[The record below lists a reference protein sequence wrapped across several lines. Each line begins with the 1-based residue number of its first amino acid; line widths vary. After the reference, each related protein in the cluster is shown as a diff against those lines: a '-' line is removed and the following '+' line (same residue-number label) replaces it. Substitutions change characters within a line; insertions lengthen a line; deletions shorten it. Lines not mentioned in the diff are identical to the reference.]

1 MAAVRAV
8 PDGYSTVTPYLVI
21 KGVAAAL
28 DWYRKAFGAQELA
41 RAPGPDGR
49 IMHAEMR
56 VGETVVMMCDEF
68 PEMSSTWRSPATL
81 GGTTAAM
88 WVYVEDCDALH
99 QNAVDAGAKSDSA
112 PADMFWGDRLG
123 RLTDPFGHSWM
134 IATHKEDVTPEEMDR
149 RQKEYMTK
157 MAG

>member
-21 KGVAAAL
+21 KGAAGAL
-28 DWYRKAFGAQELA
+28 DWYRRAFGAQELA

-68 PEMSSTWRSPATL
+68 PEMSSNWRSPLTI
-81 GGTTAAM
+81 GGTTVAL
-88 WVYVEDCDALH
+88 WVYVEDCDSLH
-99 QNAVDAGAKSDSA
+99 QKAVDAGANNESA

-134 IATHKEDVTPEEMDR
+134 IATHKEDVPPEEMDR